1 MFVDCVVE
9 ILSYQVEFSLDRNV
23 LFVILDAVVLFLSRI
38 KPASL
43 CRVFFRRIRVLVC
56 GGQHE
61 SSA

>member
-9 ILSYQVEFSLDRNV
+9 ILSCQVEFSLDRNV

-38 KPASL
+38 NLHLL

>member
-23 LFVILDAVVLFLSRI
+23 FVILDAVVLFLSRI